1 MSSKRNQ
8 LPATSKNQ
16 DRDRTRGQPRPHPQ
30 AQHGRRNNPNPS
42 YPSQTTYT
50 QNHLPPTQGYNTYLD
65 DEGMNDQYDVNYS
78 RRMPSARISEVDSQD
93 GYTESP
99 SHYPMEV
106 YDESGEYVE
115 SGKALVKHDRRSDSR
130 QSDRSTASQV
140 YSQGQGYEE
149 VSFSSPCSS
158 ELTVQYPIAPAPKHP
173 SAHRLRQPTK
183 VNDTKSSTHREPIGK
198 SMAPKAFKP
207 VRQSSHFDPNPQARD
222 QDQDQDQDQYGNSQD
237 AYEDLSSP
245 YESEPTPPQG
255 DNDDTLY
262 ALKPNFQPTR
272 SKLNQLTTFDT
283 PSEKGSRGNAPST
296 IASNHSRSSA
306 ASALG
311 RRGRGLQTEIQPL
324 ADSPTA
330 PVKVGRHRNIPH
342 EANPVPNV
350 KNDFSAGFDID
361 PDFQDQDTSDDFLDS
376 SPLKPTQVTSLLTPP
391 SDRSLAL
398 GKSKVKLAK
407 QAKSHPK
414 MIATSD
420 EVDPLDPRN
429 IDGLL
434 DLIET
439 PDVVSSALTMRM
451 SKKLIS
457 R

>member
-1 MSSKRNQ
+1 
-8 LPATSKNQ
+8 
-16 DRDRTRGQPRPHPQ
+16 
-30 AQHGRRNNPNPS
+30 
-42 YPSQTTYT
+42 
-50 QNHLPPTQGYNTYLD
+50 
-65 DEGMNDQYDVNYS
+65 MNDQYDMNYS

-106 YDESGEYVE
+106 YDKAGEYVD

-149 VSFSSPCSS
+149 VSFWSPA
-158 ELTVQYPIAPAPKHP
+158 LHRADVQYPIAPAPKHP

-207 VRQSSHFDPNPQARD
+207 VRHSPHFDPNPQARD
-222 QDQDQDQDQYGNSQD
+222 QDQYDDSQD

-245 YESEPTPPQG
+245 CDSEPAPLQG
-255 DNDDTLY
+255 DNDDDRY
-262 ALKPNFQPTR
+262 ALKPTFQPTR

-283 PSEKGSRGNAPST
+283 PSEKGFRGNPPST

-306 ASALG
+306 TSALG
-311 RRGRGLQTEIQPL
+311 RRGRGLQAEIQPL

-330 PVKVGRHRNIPH
+330 PVKVGRHRNIAH
-342 EANPVPNV
+342 EAKPIPDVN
-350 KNDFSAGFDID
+350 NDFSAGFDID

-376 SPLKPTQVTSLLTPP
+376 SPLKPTPVTSLLTPP

-398 GKSKVKLAK
+398 GKNKVKLTK
-407 QAKSHPK
+407 QVKTQVKTA
-414 MIATSD
+414 ATSD
-420 EVDPLDPRN
+420 EADPLDPRN

-439 PDVVSSALTMRM
+439 PDVVSSALTM
-451 SKKLIS
+451 STSEKLI
-457 R
+457 RR